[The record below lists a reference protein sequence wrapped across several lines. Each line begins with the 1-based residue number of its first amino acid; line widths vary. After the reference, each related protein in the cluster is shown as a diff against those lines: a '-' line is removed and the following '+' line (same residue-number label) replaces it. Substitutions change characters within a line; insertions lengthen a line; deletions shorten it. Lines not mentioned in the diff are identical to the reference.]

1 MSDEARSA
9 NFVENDFSLRAA
21 DWTRVKFENSRLQ
34 LARGSETNVGW
45 SMIARGHEVTGRV
58 FEWGG
63 SIRMETERIL
73 EAAVAGIPRVAKT
86 IADIPTGLR
95 ERAFEAAERSYQQ
108 TARGLGLAEADA
120 QVWVCAVVF
129 RLRSQVAE

>member
-1 MSDEARSA
+1 
-9 NFVENDFSLRAA
+9 
-21 DWTRVKFENSRLQ
+21 
-34 LARGSETNVGW
+34 
-45 SMIARGHEVTGRV
+45 MIARGHEVTGRV